1 MSSEVTFTMDD
12 LSTSYQ
18 PAGKGDGKITGSSS
32 KSDVGP
38 GRSTASNILPTNKHV
53 ALHEL
58 NQMMNATDFQ
68 MQQETHDAAAKAA
81 DWLRRLTDDDTLFE
95 RNEHIDKLLLA
106 KEVISIK
113 HAESA
118 LDEIKATFPQIFD
131 GPNLTVIN
139 AAFIHHLST
148 LLVSSRDDMSLC
160 YSDLGRVLS
169 ILTMMTFPEGGMPTN
184 QDFQRAM
191 YALRG
196 YYLCGP
202 PASSHTQPESQSLA
216 STEVMEDN
224 NNMIDSVMQLKASLT
239 SWAAATN
246 NATTTMPPVPDTN
259 VLFKDTLDEITTN
272 LDNFFNQHAADDS
285 ANNALLIS
293 DDIYSPQ

>member
-1 MSSEVTFTMDD
+1 MDD

-18 PAGKGDGKITGSSS
+18 PAGKGDGKITGSSSSS

-53 ALHEL
+53 VLHEL

-118 LDEIKATFPQIFD
+118 LDEIKVRTSLKIQTDMLIKPVFLGYLPPDLRWPEFD
-131 GPNLTVIN
+131 SYQRG
-139 AAFIHHLST
+139 IHPPLVDPVSQLS
-148 LLVSSRDDMSLC
+148 R
-160 YSDLGRVLS
+160 
-169 ILTMMTFPEGGMPTN
+169 
-184 QDFQRAM
+184 
-191 YALRG
+191 
-196 YYLCGP
+196 
-202 PASSHTQPESQSLA
+202 
-216 STEVMEDN
+216 
-224 NNMIDSVMQLKASLT
+224 
-239 SWAAATN
+239 
-246 NATTTMPPVPDTN
+246 
-259 VLFKDTLDEITTN
+259 
-272 LDNFFNQHAADDS
+272 
-285 ANNALLIS
+285 
-293 DDIYSPQ
+293 